1 MNERPIT
8 KDIKKPN
15 RDWEKGWRCKP
26 NWSHIH
32 MRLWRDISAA
42 EVSPKEPHQAPQ
54 TGAPGLGRRGPTKP
68 GCENKQGF
76 CPSVWVRQKSVGNP
90 RVPQEGPAHRLTP
103 RHSTWATADG
113 QELEGY
119 QRETELSGFRER
131 AGEIAMSVPLLSPP
145 PTQQAGRC
153 HLSFVVPFY
162 QMAESKSALT
172 C

>member
-1 MNERPIT
+1 MQGDERA
-8 KDIKKPN
+8 
-15 RDWEKGWRCKP
+15 RR
-26 NWSHIH
+26 S
-32 MRLWRDISAA
+32 
-42 EVSPKEPHQAPQ
+42 
-54 TGAPGLGRRGPTKP
+54 PGLVAAMETALCFVKT
-68 GCENKQGF
+68 
-76 CPSVWVRQKSVGNP
+76 
-90 RVPQEGPAHRLTP
+90 VPLL
-103 RHSTWATADG
+103 HSTWATADG